1 MAGDEGQVACALAAF
16 IGAIKCPSGQVAS
29 SVLSAL
35 LPHFETIF
43 GVISGDRLCQ
53 AGREADERSSKRRLK
68 QQSNEDL
75 LAGWPAIDELSVEVK
90 LSVLGAKFLSL
101 FASAL
106 IKQHT
111 SSSTSHTSL
120 DTVSSIRSL
129 TLGFLL
135 HRLQSTTTS
144 TLNIRLQYTLLKGL
158 ITCLPDASVADLV
171 GPLMPLVLALQDT
184 KHTLRLKL
192 NTLLGRL
199 LRGHRL
205 SPAFLS
211 LLYWSG
217 AHEPLSTIKS
227 TSKSLIVEIK
237 NAGELAG
244 EMGAVLCVIAAKHP
258 DCQELGPLVEG

>member
-29 SVLSAL
+29 SVLSGL

-43 GVISGDRLCQ
+43 GVISGDRLCL
-53 AGREADERSSKRRLK
+53 ATKESDERSASKRRLK

-75 LAGWPAIDELSVEVK
+75 LAGWPAIDELPVAVK

-111 SSSTSHTSL
+111 SSSTSQISL

-135 HRLQSTTTS
+135 HRLQSLS
-144 TLNIRLQYTLLKGL
+144 PSNIRLQYTLLKGL
-158 ITCLPDASVADLV
+158 ITCLPDASVSDLI

-184 KHTLRLKL
+184 KHALRLKL

-217 AHEPLSTIKS
+217 AHEPLLNIKS
-227 TSKSLIVEIK
+227 TVKSLIAEIK

-244 EMGAVLCVIAAKHP
+244 EMGAVLCVIASKHP